1 MILKI
6 STMAEGWRGEWV
18 GPGIKKREVWAL
30 PKTSLKPPPPPSRA
44 YPQLFFLGN
53 PCARLLGSSV
63 FSAPREGE
71 TGGLEGLGQH
81 NPRQSQSLA
90 GKWKWVWRRRGAW
103 LDSFSDPSGPIP
115 TRAAKLTPLPGPGAP
130 GSASLLCSA
139 RRMEGS
145 GEGSGGDQTR
155 TQFPMEPL
163 ESQVPKLE
171 PKQVLAEERQP
182 ESPGSS
188 PSLASAVK
196 EAAGASQD
204 LSSGKK
210 LPSPRPAPLKLLPL
224 SLGYGA
230 FRRQA
235 SSGSE
240 PPSPGPA
247 ATEQSRDGETPG
259 AELAPRA
266 TPGEPAPG
274 SWAPME
280 LQVDVRVKPVG
291 TAGGSRAPSPAPSTR
306 FLTVPVPESPAFSRH
321 ASPAQLLLRQ
331 TPSPGSTWGRG
342 VPLAV
347 GRAERGL
354 DGEGWAS
361 HPEGRAESPGSPTCR
376 CRCKEDAVLL
386 PRAEVDGDKKLSRV
400 IKLIGKRAPVP
411 GAELPGGWGST
422 NLSAPPSPHPP
433 SAGLLGRRD

>member
-1 MILKI
+1 
-6 STMAEGWRGEWV
+6 
-18 GPGIKKREVWAL
+18 
-30 PKTSLKPPPPPSRA
+30 
-44 YPQLFFLGN
+44 
-53 PCARLLGSSV
+53 
-63 FSAPREGE
+63 
-71 TGGLEGLGQH
+71 
-81 NPRQSQSLA
+81 
-90 GKWKWVWRRRGAW
+90 
-103 LDSFSDPSGPIP
+103 
-115 TRAAKLTPLPGPGAP
+115 
-130 GSASLLCSA
+130 
-139 RRMEGS
+139 MEGS

-291 TAGGSRAPSPAPSTR
+291 AAGGSRAPSPAPSTR

-400 IKLIGKRAPVP
+400 IKLIGLPMYMKSLRWALAVMALLLALSAVAIVALASKAGARCRPCPP
-411 GAELPGGWGST
+411 GWVWSDDHCYYFSAELQAWEASRAFCSAHHATLPLLNHTQGFLSRYPVTKYSWVGARRGPRGWHWIDGTPLLPQLLPEENQDEPDLDCGGLEGGKLVASGCD
-422 NLSAPPSPHPP
+422 SPRPWVC
-433 SAGLLGRRD
+433 AKGTK

>member
-1 MILKI
+1 
-6 STMAEGWRGEWV
+6 
-18 GPGIKKREVWAL
+18 
-30 PKTSLKPPPPPSRA
+30 
-44 YPQLFFLGN
+44 
-53 PCARLLGSSV
+53 
-63 FSAPREGE
+63 
-71 TGGLEGLGQH
+71 
-81 NPRQSQSLA
+81 
-90 GKWKWVWRRRGAW
+90 
-103 LDSFSDPSGPIP
+103 
-115 TRAAKLTPLPGPGAP
+115 
-130 GSASLLCSA
+130 
-139 RRMEGS
+139 MEGS
-145 GEGSGGDQTR
+145 GEASGGDQTR
-155 TQFPMEPL
+155 TQLPMEPL

-247 ATEQSRDGETPG
+247 ATEQYRDGETPG

-361 HPEGRAESPGSPTCR
+361 HPEGRAESPVSPTCR

-400 IKLIGKRAPVP
+400 IKLIGLPMYMKSLRWALAVMALLLALSAVAIVALASKAGARCRPCPRGWVWSDDHCYYFS
-411 GAELPGGWGST
+411 AELQAWEASRAFCSAQHATLPLLNHTQGFLSRYPVTKYSWVGARRGPRGWHWIDGTPLLPQLLPEENQDEPDLDCGGLEGGKLVASGCD
-422 NLSAPPSPHPP
+422 SPRPWVC
-433 SAGLLGRRD
+433 AKGTK

>member
-1 MILKI
+1 
-6 STMAEGWRGEWV
+6 
-18 GPGIKKREVWAL
+18 
-30 PKTSLKPPPPPSRA
+30 
-44 YPQLFFLGN
+44 
-53 PCARLLGSSV
+53 
-63 FSAPREGE
+63 
-71 TGGLEGLGQH
+71 
-81 NPRQSQSLA
+81 
-90 GKWKWVWRRRGAW
+90 
-103 LDSFSDPSGPIP
+103 
-115 TRAAKLTPLPGPGAP
+115 
-130 GSASLLCSA
+130 
-139 RRMEGS
+139 MEGS
-145 GEGSGGDQTR
+145 GEASWGDQTR

-291 TAGGSRAPSPAPSTR
+291 AAGGSRAPSPAPSTR

-386 PRAEVDGDKKLSRV
+386 PRAEGDGDKKLSRV
-400 IKLIGKRAPVP
+400 IKLIGLPMYMKSLRWALAVMALLLALSSVAIVALASKAGPTHSALAGLPTSGLLQEPDAGPALEAGCGPMTTATTSLPNCRP
-411 GAELPGGWGST
+411 GRPAG
-422 NLSAPPSPHPP
+422 P
-433 SAGLLGRRD
+433 SAQPTTPLFPC